1 MKNLTLIA
9 AALSA
14 MLTLAGCDT
23 KSNAVT
29 PSPVEP
35 SPAPPIPQR
44 FATLEDLKPHQSPSA
59 EANLLLGWVEVPV
72 TLVSKTEP
80 KKLVII
86 AQVDDQG
93 KVAELDREVYRWDD
107 TSFFF
112 VSSSSESYNPPIPIL
127 QFPFTSGDT
136 WDWTGKVTLGVRTY
150 DAKAEIKTETATL
163 NLPTGNFQA
172 IHSVVSLHTE
182 FGSPEGTR
190 REVKVWVRPG
200 DGLVIRTCGQSRE
213 RSPRSPDATPRPGG

>member
-14 MLTLAGCDT
+14 MLTLAGCDS
-23 KSNAVT
+23 KSKMVT

-44 FATLEDLKPHQSPSA
+44 FATLEDLKPHQAPAA
-59 EANLLLGWVEVPV
+59 EANLLLGGVEVPV
-72 TLVSKTEP
+72 TLVSKAEP
-80 KKLVII
+80 QKLVVIS
-86 AQVDDQG
+86 QVDDQG
-93 KVAELDREVYRWDD
+93 KVAELDREVYRWDN

-112 VSSSSESYNPPIPIL
+112 VSSSSESYNPPIPVL

-136 WDWTGKVTLGVRTY
+136 WDWTGKVTLGARTY
-150 DAKAEIKTETATL
+150 DAKADVKTETTTL

-172 IHSVVSLHTE
+172 IQSVVSLHTE

-190 REVKVWVRPG
+190 REFKFWFRPG
-200 DGLVIRTCGQSRE
+200 EGLVKRTFGQSSE
-213 RSPRSPDATPRPGG
+213 RSPRSPDAAPRPGG